1 MCSQTACSE
10 PRAEQSRAES
20 PLTLWPTREEDLI
33 VSFVSDCVSAKLFSY
48 CALMLAWALVHVRIL
63 RTYATRRARLPG
75 QAVKPARRGAARV
88 KAPQSWVAW
97 RAALLMNRTASSE
110 PISLGGEAGDTSE
123 GEGEGEDEESLP
135 TTACSTHPTAA
146 ACVLQR
152 PVNPLRPKLFR
163 GLPPEMCVCVCATKT
178 AASLSLSTCAA
189 FLCHTLHS
197 TRSILIRMPETF

>member
-48 CALMLAWALVHVRIL
+48 CALMLGHLFTFVYSAC
-63 RTYATRRARLPG
+63 TYATRRARLPG

-123 GEGEGEDEESLP
+123 GESEGEESLP

-163 GLPPEMCVCVCATKT
+163 GLPPEMHVCN
-178 AASLSLSTCAA
+178 
-189 FLCHTLHS
+189 
-197 TRSILIRMPETF
+197 